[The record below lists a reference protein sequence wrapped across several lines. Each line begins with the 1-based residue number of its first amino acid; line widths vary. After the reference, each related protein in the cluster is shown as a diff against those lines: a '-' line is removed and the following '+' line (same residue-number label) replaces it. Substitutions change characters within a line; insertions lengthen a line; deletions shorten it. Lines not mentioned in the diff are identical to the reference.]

1 MHISSPIVAALEQL
15 HDEINALGGSVP
27 DGDFI
32 GQIRMDFL
40 DQILDI
46 IDKHRAEAERLAR
59 LALSVRDDP
68 DCVVRGLFQ
77 RSDGARPPAPVRR
90 LPVSRFPKER
100 HRQPT
105 VDLSDEM
112 VVAAMAY
119 VPGCDHDDMVS
130 ALEAALGLP
139 VSDTRTREG
148 SP

>member
-1 MHISSPIVAALEQL
+1 MPISPLDRL
-15 HDEINALGGSVP
+15 YDEINSLGGSVP

-32 GQIRMDFL
+32 GQIRMDLL

-46 IDKHRAEAERLAR
+46 INKHRRNAAGDDARRAR
-59 LALSVRDDP
+59 LAHSLRADP
-68 DCVVRGLFQ
+68 DCVVRGLSQ

-90 LPVSRFPKER
+90 LPVSRLPKER

-105 VDLSDEM
+105 VDLTDEM

-119 VPGCDHDDMVS
+119 VPVCDHDEMVS

-139 VSDTRTREG
+139 VSDTRTQEG